1 MGKREVVL
9 VQKYAQSF
17 VERVENRDDIWD
29 VCDDIQRLLDIIH
42 ETKLDGILNSST
54 VSPEEKEGFVRTL
67 RQSRYRFVNELI
79 ELILEEEQADLLSA
93 ILEEIL
99 LRISK
104 QKNEFDATVASVYP
118 LTEEQKERIRVLVEN
133 RFRVRVRN
141 IIEEIDKELL
151 GGFVVTVNHRVIDTS
166 VRAQLKDIR
175 SKL

>member
-17 VERVENRDDIWD
+17 VDRVENRDDIWD

-54 VSPEEKEGFVRTL
+54 VSSEEKEGFVRTL

-79 ELILEEEQADLLSA
+79 ELILEEEQADLLSV

-118 LTEEQKERIRVLVEN
+118 LTAEQKERIRVLVEN

>member
-17 VERVENRDDIWD
+17 VDRVENRDDIWD

-54 VSPEEKEGFVRTL
+54 VSSEEKEGFVRTL

-118 LTEEQKERIRVLVEN
+118 LTAEQKERIRVLVEN